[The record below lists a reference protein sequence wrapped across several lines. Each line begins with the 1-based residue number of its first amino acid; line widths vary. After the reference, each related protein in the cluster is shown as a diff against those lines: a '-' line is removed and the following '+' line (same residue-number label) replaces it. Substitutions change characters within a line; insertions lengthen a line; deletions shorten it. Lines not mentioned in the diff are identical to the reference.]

1 MKFGTLVD
9 VTEQLKMQKNVKISY
24 YLWSYD
30 HFKKRRFYSL
40 RFNEPA

>member
-1 MKFGTLVD
+1 MKFGTLVVD
-9 VTEQLKMQKNVKISY
+9 IEQLRMQKKFEISY

-30 HFKKRRFYSL
+30 HFEKRHFDSL